1 MASSIAALAKFAT
14 FTDAFLSGLVI
25 PLLPS
30 IIKSRVHVP
39 AEQVPILNSIL
50 VAAYGGASVAVS
62 PLLPLVAVNGRRLWV
77 TILGGLVCAAGA
89 FVLLQ
94 FYSYLPLL
102 ILARALQGLSAA
114 AFTGAYCGIT
124 SAGPRTVSWATPTV
138 VQSAAMAAAPAIAGY
153 LHDNAGGEKSVFY
166 CAYALVALTALLW
179 LVAFVSAPSLQL
191 STGEQ
196 AEETLTV
203 EQPAETCGTMT
214 LRGGG
219 GASGYSSISSTRTS
233 SSIPHSGRSR
243 RSSIGSEF
251 SEPEEPTPV
260 FGIRLFTALY
270 GYFTI
275 AFVMTALQSLI
286 PLFATRQFGWG
297 AWSVG
302 LALVPMSAPAVFVS
316 LLADFFTSRV
326 PRSARFVV
334 TLGFLICIP
343 AFAHL
348 GQLDAT
354 SPASASAALTSILAL
369 VSFGIGHSGDP
380 LFREI
385 WRLTSEVEGSLA
397 HAGYLSSTTAS
408 FWGSLLGPL
417 VTGFIQWRWGW
428 YSVAKFLVIL
438 CGFAAVLTLMFLQGW
453 IGNPQP
459 ISSHRAAQPGT
470 DEESAPLLAHSSQ
483 RGTSSKKLIDGN
495 SMPRNVQKS
504 DLFDRNNTSALT
516 DSSDFGSIVRTDGER
531 RVGRHRRHFSIDN
544 FSIATTAV
552 AGQQTDQD
560 PQVRFQAA
568 LETPALM
575 GSSFKQQLGNPERRF
590 VMREAPHAP
599 ATDSLL
605 ASGSRYV
612 IDESGADG
620 EVSKKRHV
628 VVFEEGAVP
637 AELLERRQHHV
648 VAINS
653 LDGSVK
659 LAPST
664 ENHAVHVTE
673 EAAEHELPET
683 SRRYVVV
690 LLEKGDIG
698 EEPAA
703 DETT

>member
-1 MASSIAALAKFAT
+1 MALPLAALAKFAT

-30 IIKSRVHVP
+30 IIERRVHVP
-39 AEQVPILNSIL
+39 PEQFPILNSIL

-62 PLLPLVAVNGRRLWV
+62 PLLPLVAVNGRHLWV
-77 TILGGLVCAAGA
+77 VVLGGLVCATVA
-89 FVLLQ
+89 FALLQ
-94 FYSYLPLL
+94 FYPYLPLL

-114 AFTGAYCGIT
+114 AFTGTYCGIT

-138 VQSAAMAAAPAIAGY
+138 VQSTALAAAPAIAGY
-153 LHDNAGGEKSVFY
+153 LHDDNTGGETSVFY
-166 CAYALVALTALLW
+166 CAYAVIAFNALLW
-179 LVAFVSAPSLQL
+179 LAAFVSTPGPQS
-191 STGEQ
+191 SVEEH
-196 AEETLTV
+196 AEETLAAD
-203 EQPAETCGTMT
+203 QPTETYGTMT

-243 RSSIGSEF
+243 RSSIGSAF
-251 SEPEEPTPV
+251 SEPDESTPV

-275 AFVMTALQSLI
+275 AFVIAALQSLV
-286 PLFATRQFGWG
+286 PLFATRKFGWG
-297 AWSVG
+297 VWGVG
-302 LALVPMSAPAVFVS
+302 LALIPMSAPAVFVS
-316 LLADFFTSRV
+316 LLAGFSTSRV

-334 TLGFLICIP
+334 TLGFLICLP
-343 AFAHL
+343 AFTHL

-354 SPASASAALTSILAL
+354 SPASASAALPSILAL

-385 WRLTSEVEGSLA
+385 WRLTSEVDGSLA
-397 HAGYLSSTTAS
+397 SAGYLSSTTAS
-408 FWGSLLGPL
+408 SWGSLMGPL

-428 YSVAKFLVIL
+428 YSVTKFLVGL
-438 CGFAAVLTLMFLQGW
+438 CGFAAVLTLVFLQGW

-459 ISSHRAAQPGT
+459 ILSHRAGEPST

-483 RGTSSKKLIDGN
+483 RGPLPAKLINGN
-495 SMPRNVQKS
+495 SMPRRVRKA
-504 DLFDRNNTSALT
+504 DLFDRNNTVAVT
-516 DSSDFGSIVRTDGER
+516 DSSDFGSSVRTDGER
-531 RVGRHRRHFSIDN
+531 RRHRRHFSIDN

-552 AGQQTDQD
+552 AGQPGDQD
-560 PQVRFQAA
+560 AQQVRFQAA
-568 LETPALM
+568 LETQALM

-599 ATDSLL
+599 ATDALL
-605 ASGSRYV
+605 ASGNRYI

-620 EVSKKRHV
+620 EVCKKRHV
-628 VVFEEGAVP
+628 VVFEEGSVP

-653 LDGSVK
+653 VDGSVT
-659 LAPST
+659 LAPNT

-673 EAAEHELPET
+673 EAANQQELPER

-690 LLEKGDIG
+690 LLEKGDV
-698 EEPAA
+698 AA
-703 DETT
+703 DEST